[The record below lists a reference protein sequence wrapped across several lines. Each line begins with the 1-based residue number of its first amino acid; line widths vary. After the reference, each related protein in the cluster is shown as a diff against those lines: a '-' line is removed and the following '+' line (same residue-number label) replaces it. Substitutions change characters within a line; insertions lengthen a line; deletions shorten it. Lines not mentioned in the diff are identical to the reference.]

1 MPYFGLYLHS
11 TGFSA
16 AQVGIVF
23 AVMQGTRLV
32 APSMLAWL
40 SSHFDD
46 RMRLIQGAALMSA
59 LAFGVL
65 LFRQDFIGVLQVTFC
80 FSFFLNALLP
90 QFESITLTKLG
101 EDAHA
106 YSGIRLWG
114 SVGFIATVVGI
125 GYILDNTAL
134 INWPWLV
141 FVCLAAI
148 FLSSLLLH
156 EKGRRKHPRGKYPVR
171 LIIMKKNVL
180 ALFAVVFLIQ
190 ASHGPYYAFFSILL
204 DKLDYN
210 EIQIGQFW
218 ALGVIA
224 EIVLFLA
231 IKHVFKR
238 VSLRFVLLLSI
249 FLTIIRWMLLAWIPE
264 NLVVLLLIQVLHAA
278 SFGSFHVVCIQL
290 IHDFFRGPNQDRGQ
304 ALFSSVGYGAGG
316 MIGGLMAGLYWDQ
329 LGEVWVFGGA
339 SLLCVV
345 ALCIAWLWIETKKP
359 DQLHFSEGGVNPM

>member
-1 MPYFGLYLHS
+1 MPYFGLYLYS

-16 AQVGIVF
+16 VQVGIVF
-23 AVMQGTRLV
+23 ALMQGTRLV
-32 APSMLAWL
+32 SPGMLAWL

-46 RMRLIQGAALMSA
+46 RMRLIQYAALMTT
-59 LAFGVL
+59 LAFSVL
-65 LFRQDFIGVLQVTFC
+65 LFRQDFITVLHVTFW

-101 EDAHA
+101 KDTHA

-141 FVCLAAI
+141 FVCLVAI

-156 EKGRRKHPRGKYPVR
+156 EKGRRKHPRGKYPIR

-180 ALFAVVFLIQ
+180 ALFAVIFLVQ

-204 DKLDYN
+204 DKLNYS
-210 EIQIGQFW
+210 ETQIGQFW

-224 EIVLFLA
+224 EIVLFLT

-249 FLTIIRWMLLAWIPE
+249 FLTIIRWFMLAWLPE
-264 NLVVLLLIQVLHAA
+264 SLIVLLLIQTLHAA

-290 IHDFFRGPNQDRGQ
+290 IHDYFRGPDQDKGQ

-316 MIGGLMAGLYWDQ
+316 MMGGLMAGLLWDQ

-339 SLLCVV
+339 SLLCAL
-345 ALCIAWLWIETKKP
+345 ALCIAWLWVETKK
-359 DQLHFSEGGVNPM
+359 DDHLLVSADVTNPM